1 MIISILVFIKFF
13 ILKKI
18 QQSFIFFNQFLFQF
32 SVQFYSLN
40 LALKLKRYMMIILN
54 FSLKNYLFIRAKLE
68 LRH

>member
-54 FSLKNYLFIRAKLE
+54 FSLKNCLFIQAKLE

>member
-54 FSLKNYLFIRAKLE
+54 FSLKNYLSIRAKLE